1 MQNAALEQAG
11 REERIDMR
19 SFERQRI
26 ELAPTVHLC
35 PAASA
40 LERKGIHTDLG
51 DHNRKVHRL
60 NDMIRA
66 ILRTLH
72 NIGDWLKQ
80 LKEVIFAQKVMKDP
94 EDYSLDEVIAAYT
107 DLRKKERGEWSW
119 GAQNKGLQKDIDDMA
134 HGVILMKQYHITTVR
149 DLGLLL
155 KATEKK
161 AAGYKTV
168 IKDKEHRIRDIDAIL
183 KAVKDMK
190 ELHPVMEACDRIFW
204 DGKKKKYAE
213 EHADEINRYKK
224 AQRLLKKLNVIL
236 PINSKALKAEAEQL
250 QADVEAVTPEVDS
263 IHTVLTDLK
272 FLRKMV
278 RKVMPDALPY
288 KNPQGQQPME
298 DTLETAANRRDL
310 DSLLDAS
317 ARNALR
323 DPKHET
329 KERQQHKKRK
339 EETLESWTSN

>member
-1 MQNAALEQAG
+1 
-11 REERIDMR
+11 
-19 SFERQRI
+19 
-26 ELAPTVHLC
+26 
-35 PAASA
+35 
-40 LERKGIHTDLG
+40 
-51 DHNRKVHRL
+51 
-60 NDMIRA
+60 MIRA

-72 NIGDWLKQ
+72 NIGDWLKHA
-80 LKEVIFAQKVMKDP
+80 KEVIFAQKVMKDP
-94 EDYSLDEVIAAYT
+94 EDYSLGEVIAAYT
-107 DLRKKERGEWSW
+107 DLRKKERGEWSR

-155 KATEKK
+155 KATEQK
-161 AAGYKTV
+161 AAGYKTA
-168 IKDKEHRIRDIDAIL
+168 IKEKEQRIRDIDTIL

-190 ELHPVMEACDRIFW
+190 KLHPVMEAYDRIFW

-224 AQRLLKKLNVIL
+224 AQHLLKKLNVTL
-236 PINSKALKAEAEQL
+236 PINSKALKAEAKQL

-298 DTLETAANRRDL
+298 DTLETAANQRDL

-323 DPKHET
+323 DPEHET
-329 KERQQHKKRK
+329 KEQQQNKKKK